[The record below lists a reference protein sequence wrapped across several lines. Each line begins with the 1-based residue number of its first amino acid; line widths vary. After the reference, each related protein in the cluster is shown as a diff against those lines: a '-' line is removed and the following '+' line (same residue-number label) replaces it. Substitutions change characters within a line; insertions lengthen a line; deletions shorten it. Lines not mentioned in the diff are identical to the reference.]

1 MAAITREKAYTD
13 SLWNYLPRHVVKLP
27 TTWKPGPGFIVI
39 HDIKG
44 DCRIVIVIV
53 WNDRKI
59 MLKLP
64 ATVFRPTQ
72 FCVWREMD
80 YLSGFMHEEF
90 PPGVSWNEVSYFV
103 NEMWL
108 FRNFLIENGAPYQPQ
123 ECVNWRYHT
132 QRTVL
137 CVIDIFVFFIGRH
150 LAVTHRQS
158 MYR

>member
-1 MAAITREKAYTD
+1 
-13 SLWNYLPRHVVKLP
+13 
-27 TTWKPGPGFIVI
+27 
-39 HDIKG
+39 
-44 DCRIVIVIV
+44 
-53 WNDRKI
+53 

-80 YLSGFMHEEF
+80 YLFMREEF

-123 ECVNWRYHT
+123 ECVKWRYHT

-137 CVIDIFVFFIGRH
+137 CVIDIFVFFIGRSEKETF
-150 LAVTHRQS
+150 VYTG
-158 MYR
+158 